1 MLFEKLKV
9 WEIIVVVEVDAVFAV
24 VEVDAVV
31 VVVEVDAVVV
41 VEVDDVVVVIEVD
54 GVVVV
59 VEVDGGVVVEVI
71 AFEVVASMKG
81 SNVWVVIVV
90 GTLVFSVEVE
100 ALTVL
105 DLSGVSFEEWKL
117 KEWSLMMNLISK
129 SYYLISYPTRSL
141 DCKFEGELYVN

>member
-9 WEIIVVVEVDAVFAV
+9 WEIIVVVEVDAV
-24 VEVDAVV
+24 V
-31 VVVEVDAVVV
+31 VVVEVDAVVD

-81 SNVWVVIVV
+81 EMKGSEVWVEIVV
-90 GTLVFSVEVE
+90 GALVFSVEVE

-105 DLSGVSFEEWKL
+105 DISGVSFE
-117 KEWSLMMNLISK
+117 
-129 SYYLISYPTRSL
+129 
-141 DCKFEGELYVN
+141 